1 MSVSRDEPIRVVV
14 VDDHQI
20 VRDGLVAMLGPHT
33 DVEVVGAAANA
44 AEAIALVARTSPD
57 VALVDINL
65 GGESGLQLS
74 RELIGSYPRT
84 RVVCLTV
91 HDEQQYLFEAL
102 RSGVS
107 GFLLKRVVPEGLVAA
122 LRGVLAG
129 ETVVD
134 PLLSGRVVKIA
145 AESEARGTFWPGLQY
160 GLTKREAELLEL
172 LTEGLPNKEVARHL
186 CISEETVKSHLK
198 SIYRKLSVS
207 DRTEA
212 VAVALREGLVPDT
225 A

>member
-1 MSVSRDEPIRVVV
+1 MSGFPDEPIRVVV

-20 VRDGLVAMLGPHT
+20 VREGLVAMLGPY
-33 DVEVVGAAANA
+33 DEVDVVGSAA
-44 AEAIALVARTSPD
+44 TSDQAMQVIDETEPD
-57 VALVDINL
+57 VVLVDINL
-65 GGESGLQLS
+65 GGQNGLQLC
-74 RELIGSYPRT
+74 RDLLARDPTT

-107 GFLLKRVVPEGLVAA
+107 GFLLKRVMPEALVSA
-122 LRGVLAG
+122 LQGVLNG

-172 LTEGLPNKEVARHL
+172 LAEGMPNKEVASHL
-186 CISEETVKSHLK
+186 FISEETVKTHLK

-212 VAVALREGLVPDT
+212 VAVALRERLVSDT

>member
-1 MSVSRDEPIRVVV
+1 MCASRDEPIRVVV
-14 VDDHQI
+14 VDDHPI
-20 VRDGLVAMLGPHT
+20 VREGLVAMLGPHREV
-33 DVEVVGAAANA
+33 DVVGAAADS
-44 AEAIALVARTSPD
+44 AEAIEVVLSQTPD
-57 VALVDINL
+57 VVLVDVNL
-65 GGESGLQLS
+65 GRESGLQLCRDLLARDPS
-74 RELIGSYPRT
+74 MP
-84 RVVCLTV
+84 VVCLTV

-107 GFLLKRVVPEGLVAA
+107 GFLLKRVMPEALVSA
-122 LRGVLAG
+122 LHGVLDG
-129 ETVVD
+129 ETVID

-145 AESEARGTFWPGLQY
+145 AQSEARGTFWPGLQY

-172 LTEGLPNKEVARHL
+172 LAEGLPNKEVASHL
-186 CISEETVKSHLK
+186 FISEETVKSHLK

-212 VAVALREGLVPDT
+212 VALALREGLVSDT